1 MGVNLGQLKGNW
13 PFWATVGNCSGRC
26 APLRSLPHPRSQ
38 SNRLPPWPRPATIR
52 GGQVNLPRREVGASS
67 GQPTGAG
74 ASPAIA
80 NSLAEGAGGCFHARG
95 DAAFGMTGGGAAPL
109 AESFV
114 LLQRQIKR
122 F

>member
-52 GGQVNLPRREVGASS
+52 GGQVNLPRREAGASS
-67 GQPTGAG
+67 G
-74 ASPAIA
+74 
-80 NSLAEGAGGCFHARG
+80 ERAGGGFHSRG

-109 AESFV
+109 AESFD
-114 LLQRQIKR
+114 LLQRQIVAR
-122 F
+122 QVQ